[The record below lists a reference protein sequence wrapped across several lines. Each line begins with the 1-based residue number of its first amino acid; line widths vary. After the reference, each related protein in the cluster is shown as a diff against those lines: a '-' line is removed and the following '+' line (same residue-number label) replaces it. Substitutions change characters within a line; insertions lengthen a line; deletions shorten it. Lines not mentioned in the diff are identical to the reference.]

1 MLADS
6 TASHVTLLDPA
17 TGTVEGRVE
26 VGAAPWRIAVA
37 GRLGFVTTSTGLAIM
52 DVRSG
57 AFIAS
62 IPYQSP
68 VGPPATGEF
77 REGGMGIALSPD
89 GKRAFVGVYT
99 AAGSFLEVIHTE
111 NGYERSIPIGTRPF
125 DVVIDPSGSTVYS
138 IDHDSYTLTAVDT
151 RTWESRTIEVA
162 PLGRGAFDKP
172 HYGIV
177 AGSELL
183 LPYQGR
189 ALVAYNLETGD
200 SRELPLTANTHQHG
214 VALSPDG
221 TTAAIVGAG
230 PAGEASGG
238 ASLTLLT
245 LAGGAERIIPLSR
258 PHELVAF
265 SLDGKKAYLTGGY
278 LLDGGWE
285 GITVVD
291 LESGATR
298 EIVTPARPLGIVV
311 LGPQ

>member
-1 MLADS
+1 MRRILLAILVPILLAACGGDRSAFLGPSPTPSPSITAEPSPSPSPPSAADAEELLVLADS

-68 VGPPATGEF
+68 VGPPTTGEF

-177 AGSELL
+177 AGSEL
-183 LPYQGR
+183 
-189 ALVAYNLETGD
+189 
-200 SRELPLTANTHQHG
+200 
-214 VALSPDG
+214 
-221 TTAAIVGAG
+221 
-230 PAGEASGG
+230 
-238 ASLTLLT
+238 
-245 LAGGAERIIPLSR
+245 
-258 PHELVAF
+258 
-265 SLDGKKAYLTGGY
+265 
-278 LLDGGWE
+278 
-285 GITVVD
+285 
-291 LESGATR
+291 
-298 EIVTPARPLGIVV
+298 
-311 LGPQ
+311 